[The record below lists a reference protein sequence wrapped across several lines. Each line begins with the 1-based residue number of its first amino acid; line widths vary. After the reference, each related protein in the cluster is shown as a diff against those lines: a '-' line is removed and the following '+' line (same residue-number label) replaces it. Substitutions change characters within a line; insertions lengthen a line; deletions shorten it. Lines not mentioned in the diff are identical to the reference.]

1 MGRRPTKPGS
11 ISRLRERKRGK
22 LVYFTYDLGG
32 KPRKEIYLGKD
43 YGVAIMEYAR
53 LERDRTATE
62 AATKVITFRYVA
74 EKYLVEVVP
83 TKGSNTQ
90 KDNLR
95 EMKNLLAFFDDP
107 PGPLDNIE
115 PIHIRQ
121 YLTWRSSAPVRANR
135 EKALFS
141 AIWNYAR
148 DKGYTALANPCSGIK
163 GNKETGR
170 DTYVEDDLL
179 KRVYDKADVGLR
191 DALDLFYLTGQRIG
205 DTLKMD
211 ERDIREGRLT
221 VQQGK
226 TKAKRRIEI
235 TGELKVVLDRILAR
249 KASHKVRSTRLI
261 VLEDGTPMTTAMLRR
276 RFDLAREAAGVA
288 KPEFQMRDL
297 RAKAGTDKEESSDIV
312 QARDQLG
319 HTTVVMT
326 EHYIR
331 NRRGKKVSPTK

>member
-1 MGRRPTKPGS
+1 M
-11 ISRLRERKRGK
+11 
-22 LVYFTYDLGG
+22 VYFTYDLGG

-53 LERDRTATE
+53 LERDRTS
-62 AATKVITFRYVA
+62 AAAVAKVITFRYVA
-74 EKYLVEVVP
+74 EKYLVEIVP
-83 TKGSNTQ
+83 TKGVNTQ

-121 YLTWRSSAPVRANR
+121 YLTRRESAPVRANR

-148 DKGYTALANPCSGIK
+148 NKGYTALANPCTGIK

-170 DTYVEDDLL
+170 DNYVEDELFQ
-179 KRVYDKADVGLR
+179 RVYEKADVGLQ
-191 DALDLFYLTGQRIG
+191 DAMDLFYLTGQRIA

-211 ERDIREGRLT
+211 ERDIRDGRLA

-235 TGELKVVLDRILAR
+235 TGELKIVLDRIMAR
-249 KASHKVRSTRLI
+249 KDSHQFRSTRLI
-261 VLEDGTPMTTAMLRR
+261 VLEDGTPLTVAMLRR
-276 RFDLAREAAGVA
+276 RFDLAREAAGVKKA
-288 KPEFQMRDL
+288 DFQMRDL
-297 RAKAGTDKEESSDIV
+297 RAKSRHGQVRS
-312 QARDQLG
+312 
-319 HTTVVMT
+319 
-326 EHYIR
+326 
-331 NRRGKKVSPTK
+331 

>member
-1 MGRRPTKPGS
+1 M
-11 ISRLRERKRGK
+11 
-22 LVYFTYDLGG
+22 YFTYDLGG

-53 LERDRTATE
+53 LERDRTS
-62 AATKVITFRYVA
+62 AAAVAKVITFRYVA
-74 EKYLVEVVP
+74 EKYLVEIVP
-83 TKGSNTQ
+83 TKGVNTQ

-121 YLTWRSSAPVRANR
+121 YLTWRKSAPVRANR

-148 DKGYTALANPCSGIK
+148 NKGYTALANPCTGIK
-163 GNKETGR
+163 GNKETGQ
-170 DTYVEDDLL
+170 DNYVEDELFQ
-179 KRVYDKADVGLR
+179 RVYEKADVGLQ
-191 DALDLFYLTGQRIG
+191 DAMDLFYLTGQRIA

-211 ERDIREGRLT
+211 ERDVRDGRLA

-235 TGELKVVLDRILAR
+235 TGELKIVLDRIMAR
-249 KASHKVRSTRLI
+249 KDSHQFRSTRLI
-261 VLEDGTPMTTAMLRR
+261 VLENGTPLTVAMRRR
-276 RFDLAREAAGVA
+276 RFDLAREAAGVKKA
-288 KPEFQMRDL
+288 DFQMRDL
-297 RAKAGTDKEESSDIV
+297 RAKSRHGEVRS
-312 QARDQLG
+312 
-319 HTTVVMT
+319 
-326 EHYIR
+326 
-331 NRRGKKVSPTK
+331 

>member
-1 MGRRPTKPGS
+1 M
-11 ISRLRERKRGK
+11 
-22 LVYFTYDLGG
+22 YFTYDLGG

-53 LERDRTATE
+53 LERDRTSV
-62 AATKVITFRYVA
+62 AAVAKVITFRYVA
-74 EKYLVEVVP
+74 EKYLVEFVP
-83 TKGSNTQ
+83 TKGVNTQ

-121 YLTWRSSAPVRANR
+121 YLTRRESAPVRANR

-148 DKGYTALANPCSGIK
+148 NKGYTALANPCTGIK
-163 GNKETGR
+163 GNKETGQ
-170 DTYVEDDLL
+170 DNYAEDELFQ
-179 KRVYDKADVGLR
+179 RVYEKADVELQ
-191 DALDLFYLTGQRIG
+191 DAMDLFYLTGQRIA

-211 ERDIREGRLT
+211 ERDILDGRLA

-235 TGELKVVLDRILAR
+235 TGELKIVLDRIMAR
-249 KASHKVRSTRLI
+249 KDSHQFRSTRLI
-261 VLEDGTPMTTAMLRR
+261 VAEDGTPMTAAMLRR
-276 RFDLAREAAGVA
+276 RFDMAREAAGVEKA
-288 KPEFQMRDL
+288 DFQMRDL
-297 RAKAGTDKEESSDIV
+297 RAKAGTDKAESSGDIM
-312 QARDQLG
+312 QAKDQLG

-326 EHYIR
+326 EQYIR
-331 NRRGKKVSPTK
+331 NRKGKKVLPTK

>member
-1 MGRRPTKPGS
+1 M
-11 ISRLRERKRGK
+11 
-22 LVYFTYDLGG
+22 VYFTYDLGG

-53 LERDRTATE
+53 LERDRTS
-62 AATKVITFRYVA
+62 AAAVAKVITFRYVA
-74 EKYLVEVVP
+74 EKYLVEIVP
-83 TKGSNTQ
+83 TKGVNTQ

-121 YLTWRSSAPVRANR
+121 YLTWRKSAPVRANR

-148 DKGYTALANPCSGIK
+148 NKGYTALANPCTGIK
-163 GNKETGR
+163 GNKETGQ
-170 DTYVEDDLL
+170 DNYVEDELFQ
-179 KRVYDKADVGLR
+179 RVYEKADVGLQ
-191 DALDLFYLTGQRIG
+191 DAMDLFYLTGQRIA

-211 ERDIREGRLT
+211 ERDVRDGRLA

-235 TGELKVVLDRILAR
+235 TGELKIVLDRIMAR
-249 KASHKVRSTRLI
+249 KDSHQFRSTRLI
-261 VLEDGTPMTTAMLRR
+261 VLENGTPLTVAMRRR
-276 RFDLAREAAGVA
+276 RFDLAREAAGVKKA
-288 KPEFQMRDL
+288 DFQMRDL
-297 RAKAGTDKEESSDIV
+297 RAKSRHGEVRS
-312 QARDQLG
+312 
-319 HTTVVMT
+319 
-326 EHYIR
+326 
-331 NRRGKKVSPTK
+331 

>member
-1 MGRRPTKPGS
+1 M
-11 ISRLRERKRGK
+11 
-22 LVYFTYDLGG
+22 VYFTYDLGG

-53 LERDRTATE
+53 LERDRTS
-62 AATKVITFRYVA
+62 AAAVAKVITFRYVA
-74 EKYLVEVVP
+74 EKYLVEIVP
-83 TKGSNTQ
+83 TKGVNTQ

-121 YLTWRSSAPVRANR
+121 YLTWRESAPVRANR

-148 DKGYTALANPCSGIK
+148 NKGYTALANPCTGIK
-163 GNKETGR
+163 GNKETGQ
-170 DTYVEDDLL
+170 DNYAEDELFQ
-179 KRVYDKADVGLR
+179 RVYEKADVGLQ
-191 DALDLFYLTGQRIG
+191 DAIDLFYLTGQRIA

-211 ERDIREGRLT
+211 ERDIRDGRLA

-226 TKAKRRIEI
+226 TKAKRLIEI
-235 TGELKVVLDRILAR
+235 TGELKIVLDRIMAR
-249 KASHKVRSTRLI
+249 KDSHQFRSTRLI
-261 VLEDGTPMTTAMLRR
+261 ILEDGTPLTMAMLRR
-276 RFDLAREAAGVA
+276 RFDLAREAAGVKKA
-288 KPEFQMRDL
+288 DFQMRDL
-297 RAKAGTDKEESSDIV
+297 RAKAGTDKFEASGDIL

-331 NRRGKKVSPTK
+331 NRIGKKVSPTK